1 MRRSRFSK
9 EKRLLSTGV
18 NYENTG
24 FGQLPERYVSNRKLI
39 SEGTGWKIL
48 LLGLGILVVG
58 IVFGVVLPVVG
69 ILPVIHFKAAEQDPK
84 QGILVICQLIFMIV
98 VVAILFLL
106 LLIKST
112 RFSRSCAFLLIDNV
126 DNWIYTVT
134 KKTIC
139 FGSGISDEILS
150 VSYSWTV

>member
-1 MRRSRFSK
+1 MRKSRFSK
-9 EKRLLSTGV
+9 EKRLLSTGA

-24 FGQLPERYVSNRKLI
+24 FGQLPERYVSSRKLI

-58 IVFGVVLPVVG
+58 IVFRVVLPVVG

-98 VVAILFLL
+98 VVAIIFLL
-106 LLIKST
+106 LLSLFKKAMLRRINGCKAKVKSGFT
-112 RFSRSCAFLLIDNV
+112 
-126 DNWIYTVT
+126 
-134 KKTIC
+134 
-139 FGSGISDEILS
+139 E
-150 VSYSWTV
+150 

>member
-1 MRRSRFSK
+1 MRKSRFSK
-9 EKRLLSTGV
+9 EKRLLSTGA

-98 VVAILFLL
+98 VVAIIFLL
-106 LLIKST
+106 LLSLFKKAMLRRITGRKAKVKSGFYRIK
-112 RFSRSCAFLLIDNV
+112 
-126 DNWIYTVT
+126 YTC
-134 KKTIC
+134 KKRYMGC
-139 FGSGISDEILS
+139 YDGDCR
-150 VSYSWTV
+150 

>member
-9 EKRLLSTGV
+9 EKRLLSTGA

-58 IVFGVVLPVVG
+58 IVFWVVLPVVG
-69 ILPVIHFKAAEQDPK
+69 ILSVIHFKAAEQDPK

-98 VVAILFLL
+98 VVAIIFLL

-112 RFSRSCAFLLIDNV
+112 RFAGLVLFC
-126 DNWIYTVT
+126 
-134 KKTIC
+134 
-139 FGSGISDEILS
+139 
-150 VSYSWTV
+150 

>member
-1 MRRSRFSK
+1 MIKSRFSK
-9 EKRLLSTGV
+9 EKRLLSTGA

-24 FGQLPERYVSNRKLI
+24 FGQLPERYVSNRKSI
-39 SEGTGWKIL
+39 SEWTGRKIL

-98 VVAILFLL
+98 WKLRFICVFLFY
-106 LLIKST
+106 
-112 RFSRSCAFLLIDNV
+112 R
-126 DNWIYTVT
+126 IY
-134 KKTIC
+134 
-139 FGSGISDEILS
+139 
-150 VSYSWTV
+150 

>member
-69 ILPVIHFKAAEQDPK
+69 ILSVIHFKAAEQDPK

-98 VVAILFLL
+98 VVAIIFLL

-112 RFSRSCAFLLIDNV
+112 RFAGLVLFC
-126 DNWIYTVT
+126 
-134 KKTIC
+134 
-139 FGSGISDEILS
+139 
-150 VSYSWTV
+150 

>member
-1 MRRSRFSK
+1 MSS
-9 EKRLLSTGV
+9 
-18 NYENTG
+18 
-24 FGQLPERYVSNRKLI
+24 RKLI
-39 SEGTGWKIL
+39 SKGTGWKIL
-48 LLGLGILVVG
+48 LLGLGILFVG

-69 ILPVIHFKAAEQDPK
+69 ILSVIHFKAAEQDPK

-126 DNWIYTVT
+126 DNWIYTVI
-134 KKTIC
+134 KNYLLW
-139 FGSGISDEILS
+139 FWDF
-150 VSYSWTV
+150 

>member
-9 EKRLLSTGV
+9 EKRLLSTGA

-69 ILPVIHFKAAEQDPK
+69 ILPVIHFKATEQDPK

-126 DNWIYTVT
+126 DNWIYTVI
-134 KKTIC
+134 KNYLLW
-139 FGSGISDEILS
+139 FWDF
-150 VSYSWTV
+150 